1 MEKEYNFVAY
11 LWMEENKMK
20 YVFITILAIV
30 FIAII
35 EALIY
40 LTFAFCCW
48 DLNWPPNSDGFARFG
63 FALFSLVGVF
73 LGIGFSINII
83 DD

>member
-1 MEKEYNFVAY
+1 
-11 LWMEENKMK
+11 MK
-20 YVFITILAIV
+20 YVLITILSIV

-35 EALIY
+35 EAIIY
-40 LTFAFCCW
+40 SIFAFCCW
-48 DLNWPPNSDGFARFG
+48 DLNWPPNSPGFTRFG
-63 FALFSLVGVF
+63 FSIFSLVGVF